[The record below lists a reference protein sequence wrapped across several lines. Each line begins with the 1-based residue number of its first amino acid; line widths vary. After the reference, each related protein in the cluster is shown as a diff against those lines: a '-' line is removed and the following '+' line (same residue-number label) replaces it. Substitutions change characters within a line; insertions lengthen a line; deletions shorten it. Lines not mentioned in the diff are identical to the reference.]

1 MIRMRVFLWVLVA
14 LAAGLFGLFAYQLS
28 QPKDEFVHSAMIG
41 QEIPAFDLPAAVPD
55 RPGLSSANLADG
67 QPKLLNVF
75 ASWCVPCAAEA
86 PNLARLEAGGA
97 NIVAVAIRDRPDDV
111 AAFLAAYGNPFSRIG
126 KDDISAVQ
134 MSIGSSGV
142 PETFVIDGKGVIRYQ
157 HIGDI
162 RDEDVAMLLEKLRE
176 AGACSFGCCSRCSW
190 RSRFLRSRRIR
201 SHPRPTP
208 IASSTTRR
216 SKPVRRR

>member
-1 MIRMRVFLWVLVA
+1 MSWFRWILLALVA
-14 LAAGLFGLFAYQLS
+14 GLLGLFAYMLA

-41 QEIPAFDLPAAVPD
+41 EPIPAFDLPAAVAD

-86 PNLARLEAGGA
+86 PNLAKLEASGA
-97 NIVAVAIRDRPDDV
+97 NIVAVAIRDRPQDV
-111 AAFLAAYGNPFSRIG
+111 AAFLAAYGNPFSRVG

-134 MSIGSSGV
+134 LSIGSSGV
-142 PETFVIDGKGVIRYQ
+142 PETFVIDGRGVIRYQ

-162 RDEDVAMLLEKLRE
+162 RDSDVSVLLAELRE
-176 AGACSFGCCSRCSW
+176 AGA
-190 RSRFLRSRRIR
+190 
-201 SHPRPTP
+201 
-208 IASSTTRR
+208 
-216 SKPVRRR
+216 

>member
-1 MIRMRVFLWVLVA
+1 MIGMRVFLWVLVG

-28 QPKDEFVHSAMIG
+28 QPKDEFVESAMLG
-41 QEIPAFDLPAAVPD
+41 RPIPAFDLPAAVPD
-55 RPGLSSANLADG
+55 RPGLSSRDFADG

-97 NIVAVAIRDRPDDV
+97 NIVAVAIRDRPEDV
-111 AAFLAAYGNPFSRIG
+111 AAFLQAYGNPFSRIG

-134 MSIGSSGV
+134 LSLGSSGV
-142 PETFVIDGKGVIRYQ
+142 PETFVVDGKGRITYQ

-162 RDEDVAMLLEKLRE
+162 RPEQVPTILEELRK
-176 AGACSFGCCSRCSW
+176 AGA
-190 RSRFLRSRRIR
+190 
-201 SHPRPTP
+201 
-208 IASSTTRR
+208 
-216 SKPVRRR
+216 

>member
-1 MIRMRVFLWVLVA
+1 MTWFRWIMLA

-41 QEIPAFDLPAAVPD
+41 ETIPPFDLPPAVAD

-86 PNLARLEAGGA
+86 PNLARLEAAGA
-97 NIVAVAIRDRPDDV
+97 NIVAVAIRDRPEDV
-111 AAFLAAYGNPFSRIG
+111 AKFLATYGNPFSRIG

-134 MSIGSSGV
+134 LSIGSSGV
-142 PETFVIDGKGVIRYQ
+142 PETFVIDGEGVIRYQ
-157 HIGDI
+157 HMGDI
-162 RDEDVAMLLEKLRE
+162 RDEHVPVLLAELRE
-176 AGACSFGCCSRCSW
+176 AGA
-190 RSRFLRSRRIR
+190 
-201 SHPRPTP
+201 
-208 IASSTTRR
+208 
-216 SKPVRRR
+216 